1 MTTQK
6 RALMDDKTRN
16 GTGFSLCLA
25 KRAMMVMSKMSE
37 RTPMV
42 RTEMEAML
50 YAVSSHARDIRCHVR
65 LT

>member
-1 MTTQK
+1 MTIQK

-25 KRAMMVMSKMSE
+25 KRMMMVMSKMSE

-42 RTEMEAML
+42 RTMMEAML
-50 YAVSSHARDIRCHVR
+50 YAVSGHARDIRCHVR